1 MAPEGR
7 SRKVSDIR
15 LDECADLWELTEQ
28 MYASGGFTAKKV
40 GEAVRIMETMLSE
53 GAYIFLSFPADI
65 ISTGTRGI
73 IRDLVKKKLVSGI
86 ITTCGTLD
94 HDLARSWKPYFH
106 GDFLLDDASLRKRKI
121 NRLGNIL
128 IPDSSYGTVLEHKLT
143 PFLSSLYKKGDRK
156 LATYEFT
163 DRLGDYV
170 NSEESILY
178 WAHRN
183 RIPVF
188 VPGITDGSV
197 GFQLWMFWQEH
208 KDFQIDLMK
217 DEHMLSDIV
226 FTAKKT
232 GALMVGGGISKH
244 HTIWWNQFRGGLD
257 YVVYLTTAQE
267 YDGSLSGAPV
277 REAISWGKVKSAAK
291 HITVEGDATVT
302 LPLIIGSLFTRLRM
316 KQNDR

>member
-1 MAPEGR
+1 MAFNGR
-7 SRKVSDIR
+7 SRKVADLR

-40 GEAVRIMETMLSE
+40 GEAVRIMEKMVSE
-53 GAYIFLSFPADI
+53 DAYIFLSFPADI
-65 ISTGTRGI
+65 ISTGARGV
-73 IRDLVKKKLVSGI
+73 IRDLVKRKLISGV

-94 HDLARSWKPYFH
+94 HDLARSWKPYYH
-106 GDFLLDDASLRKRKI
+106 GDFMLDDASLRKRKI

-128 IPDSSYGTVLEHKLT
+128 VPDSSYGIVLEKKLM
-143 PFLSSLYKKGDRK
+143 PFLGKLYDGGVRNISTME
-156 LATYEFT
+156 LI
-163 DRLGDYV
+163 DRLGEFV

-183 RIPVF
+183 GIPVF

-197 GFQLWMFWQEH
+197 GSQLWMFWQEH
-208 KDFQIDLMK
+208 RDFQIDILR

-232 GALMVGGGISKH
+232 GALMIGGGISKH

-277 REAISWGKVKSAAK
+277 REAISWGKVRSGAK
-291 HITVEGDATVT
+291 HVTVEGDATIT
-302 LPLIIGSLFTRLRM
+302 LPLIIGALFAKM
-316 KQNDR
+316 KKR